1 MMNSEGEKKTRT
13 AVWSEVPELSGSGTK
28 QQERKSFDKVK
39 RQATKF
45 KVTDVWTG
53 KDLGCIENEY
63 EVELESHD
71 TAVLHVHGPC

>member
-1 MMNSEGEKKTRT
+1 MLNSEGEKKTRK
-13 AVWSEVPELSGSGTK
+13 AVWSEIPELSGSG
-28 QQERKSFDKVK
+28 QQQRKRFERVK

-53 KDLGCIENEY
+53 EDLGCVEDEY
-63 EVELESHD
+63 SVELESHD